1 MGMAAFDLK
10 QVSVNIPA
18 TVTVAVK
25 YQSDVS
31 VMVTVSAARKTGS
44 YFFGGESVDAVKLEV
59 VLCGKAVYTIFIWE

>member
-1 MGMAAFDLK
+1 ME
-10 QVSVNIPA
+10 QVAVNTLA

-31 VMVTVSAARKTGS
+31 VMVIVSAARKTGS

>member
-1 MGMAAFDLK
+1 ME
-10 QVSVNIPA
+10 QVAVNTLA

-31 VMVTVSAARKTGS
+31 VMVIVSAARKTGS
-44 YFFGGESVDAVKLEV
+44 YFFWRESVDAVKLEV